1 MLRRVPC
8 MGSPESGP
16 LRLARALAVTSVVF
30 GLAAGAHVAGGA
42 ELPVPSVLALLAA
55 VVLAG
60 SVAVT
65 RSRLGLVA
73 VGCALGIGQV
83 ALHHAFVLLTAS
95 PDCAPVAPP
104 AADAGHAHHGGH
116 ATVGGCASAAA
127 PADGPA
133 SGLAPGLTHGQLVD
147 RTMLFAH
154 VAATL
159 AAALMLLLGDRALWW
174 LAAWLRPAWDRL
186 VAVTRLPE
194 GLLPGVPRSRVV
206 MAGPQL
212 QSGPAGVR
220 GPPGGH
226 TPEPPTT
233 RPQAH

>member
-1 MLRRVPC
+1 
-8 MGSPESGP
+8 MGSPASGP
-16 LRLARALAVTSVVF
+16 LRLARALGVAAVVF

-60 SVAVT
+60 SVMVT

-73 VGCALGIGQV
+73 VGCLLGVGQF
-83 ALHHAFVLLTAS
+83 ALHHAFGLLTPP
-95 PDCAPVAPP
+95 PDCAPAATP

-116 ATVGGCASAAA
+116 ATVGAGCATHAAA
-127 PADGPA
+127 PVDGPV
-133 SGLAPGLTHGQLVD
+133 SGLASGLTHGQLVD

-159 AAALMLLLGDRALWW
+159 AAALVLLLGDRALWW
-174 LAAWLRPAWDRL
+174 LAAWLRPAWERL
-186 VAVTRLPE
+186 VAVARLPE
-194 GLLPGVPRSRVV
+194 GLLPGVPRGQVV
-206 MAGPQL
+206 MAGPQP

-220 GPPGGH
+220 GPPRGH

-233 RPQAH
+233 HPQVH